1 MKSKKLLR
9 GGTIAIDN
17 IIIQRDIILKEI
29 QEYNLFSTIITILE
43 ADGQNPKNT
52 AKITD
57 FLTLLNAIEPTNNI
71 NTVSNKVNIFEDIYN
86 VVNTISEDKPIKDN
100 NFQSK
105 IYRTKTRASDDDDI
119 DIFTKYELYKQENS
133 RKFITIDPGII
144 QIMIFDH
151 EDTTTNDIVYSLKL
165 IIRSPGTLTLRYTT
179 QLFPSNSK
187 ITTFNNLTTFNNFNK
202 SLGNTAINDKYDTQ
216 LREFLKKYI
225 KFYNFYKKCYFIQ
238 DTSEIKKIIDYQ
250 LKYISILGKAR
261 FGYPEIQKKTVSV
274 TEYVMANLIFTS
286 PAYAFISG
294 GYKGFKQ
301 VKYGVTRS
309 GYEIAKKYNR
319 PVLTIMCE
327 EGTHDAHEYADAELI
342 YGEHWGEDSIALSQ
356 LTDGAIIIAP
366 FGGWTYIE
374 CLTLLENKK
383 IVGIYNNL
391 YNILNYTNKELTHE
405 ERTNLITTKQSELP
419 TLTTTDIN
427 KIIDNELQSKIDNIN
442 FFKFTPTEQYNIID
456 YYINYYLILLYL
468 CLISNPREQIQSF
481 NTINIFKVR
490 LNCGICVLMDLKAT
504 LKTST
509 IKPDD
514 ESIPLEIIPYIDA
527 FKLFQCAINAEVT
540 NNLIDI
546 NDIYISKCRGEYQNK
561 IPEKC
566 DGIWIKPKF
575 SLIDDCIKNSK
586 DSTPKSTSRSTPR
599 STSGSTPRN
608 TSGST
613 PRSTTKDILGSIP
626 RNTSG
631 STQNKLAEFIKR
643 ITVKYEIN
651 YDSLKAH
658 PIFNGINNNIIFVF
672 SDVLH
677 LNLYLNENLNSI
689 EFQKRIHEKISELS
703 QLRDPSAPQ
712 LSRRNTSKN
721 ITLNKNMDGI
731 FDILTSQIMTEH
743 KIADNY
749 SFIIKETCNDYTH
762 LLTDSNGRLLNRFED
777 RINK

>member
-1 MKSKKLLR
+1 MKSKKQLR
-9 GGTIAIDN
+9 GGTNEIDN
-17 IIIQRDIILKEI
+17 IIIQRDIILSGIHEST
-29 QEYNLFSTIITILE
+29 LFSTIIKILAE
-43 ADGQNPKNT
+43 DGQDSKNT

-86 VVNTISEDKPIKDN
+86 VVNNISEHKPIKDN

-105 IYRTKTRASDDDDI
+105 IYRTTTRASDDDDI

-144 QIMIFDH
+144 QIMIFEH

-179 QLFPSNSK
+179 QLFPANSK

-490 LNCGICVLMDLKAT
+490 LNCGICVLMDLEAT

-546 NDIYISKCRGEYQNK
+546 NDIYFRKCRGEYQNK

-762 LLTDSNGRLLNRFED
+762 LLTDSNGRLLNRFES
-777 RINK
+777 RNK